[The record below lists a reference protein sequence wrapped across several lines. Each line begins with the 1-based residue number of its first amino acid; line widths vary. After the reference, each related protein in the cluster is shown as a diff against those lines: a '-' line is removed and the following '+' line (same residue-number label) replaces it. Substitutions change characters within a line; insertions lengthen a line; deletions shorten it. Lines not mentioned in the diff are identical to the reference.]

1 MKNLKLHSPITN
13 GYTASQPRL
22 AKNVIGYRLDSY
34 DCREQGLIIY
44 YLDHLG
50 NIVDYI
56 KDFRNN
62 TIDMCFTD
70 GKTKQVLDTP
80 YHSRYCYSP
89 FYQENWSVL
98 NNLIEIS
105 DMLELDYLVDHRR
118 VLIDSI
124 VCLNDPSEIATRRD
138 FDFHIEKLIETFS
151 VVQDK
156 LKTKIKL
163 LSEGEK
169 LTFNEALNCYLDG
182 CNYAAAAMSVYAI
195 ENRLFSLMLTKS
207 SDGSLETFT
216 VGQLIAKYL
225 SDKNKYAKVIPEKH
239 EALLA
244 YSNTFKVFSINPTRP
259 KITRPIATTILN
271 MTFSFLFDETLKR
284 PTS

>member
-1 MKNLKLHSPITN
+1 M
-13 GYTASQPRL
+13 
-22 AKNVIGYRLDSY
+22 
-34 DCREQGLIIY
+34 IY
-44 YLDHLG
+44 YLDHLA
-50 NIVDYI
+50 NIVEYL
-56 KDFRNN
+56 KDFRKN
-62 TIDMCFTD
+62 TIDMVFTD
-70 GKTKQVLDTP
+70 GKTKQVLETP

-89 FYQENWSVL
+89 FYQESWSVL

-124 VCLNDPSEIATRRD
+124 VCLNDPSEIATRHD
-138 FDFHIEKLIETFS
+138 FEFHVEKLVETFS

-156 LKTKIKL
+156 LKAKLKL

-182 CNYAAAAMSVYAI
+182 CNYAAAAMSVFAV
-195 ENRLFSLMLTKS
+195 ESRLSSLMMAKS
-207 SDGSLETFT
+207 NDRNLENLT

-225 SDKNKYAKVIPEKH
+225 PDKDRYANVIPERH
-239 EALLA
+239 EALLT
-244 YSNTFKVFSINPTRP
+244 YSNTFKVFSINPSRP

-271 MTFSFLFDETLKR
+271 MTFSFLFDETLKKNQPSENLR
-284 PTS
+284 NVSAG

>member
-1 MKNLKLHSPITN
+1 MVLS
-13 GYTASQPRL
+13 RF
-22 AKNVIGYRLDSY
+22 AKNVIAYHLDSMT
-34 DCREQGLIIY
+34 CREQELMIY
-44 YLDHLG
+44 YLDHLA
-50 NIVDYI
+50 NIVEYL
-56 KDFRNN
+56 KDFRKN
-62 TIDMCFTD
+62 TIDMVFTD
-70 GKTKQVLDTP
+70 GKTKQVLETP

-89 FYQENWSVL
+89 FYQESWSVL

-118 VLIDSI
+118 ILIDSI
-124 VCLNDPSEIATRRD
+124 VCLNDPSEIATRHD
-138 FDFHIEKLIETFS
+138 FEFHVEKLIETFT

-156 LKTKIKL
+156 LRTKLKL

-182 CNYAAAAMSVYAI
+182 CNYAAAAMSVFAV
-195 ENRLFSLMLTKS
+195 ESRLSSLMMAKS
-207 SDGSLETFT
+207 NDRNLETFT

-225 SDKNKYAKVIPEKH
+225 SDKDRYANVIPERH
-239 EALLA
+239 EALLT
-244 YSNTFKVFSINPTRP
+244 YSNTFKVFSINPSRP

-271 MTFSFLFDETLKR
+271 MTFSFLFDETLRKS